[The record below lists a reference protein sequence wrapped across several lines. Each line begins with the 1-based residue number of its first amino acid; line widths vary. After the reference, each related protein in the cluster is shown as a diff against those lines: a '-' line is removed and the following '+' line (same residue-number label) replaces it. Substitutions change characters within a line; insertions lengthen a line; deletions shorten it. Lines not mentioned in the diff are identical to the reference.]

1 MSKLYLFGIGGTG
14 SRVIRSLVMLLAS
27 GVNCG
32 STETIVPVIID
43 PDVSNGDVTRT
54 VGLLN
59 LYQRVHAGLN
69 FGEDVISAFYKTAL
83 DDSQLNFRLPLANVS
98 NKTFSQFIDFQN
110 LDKNNEALAS
120 YLFSD
125 DNLAST
131 LDVGFR
137 GNPNM
142 GSIVLNDF
150 NSNSMKQILSN
161 FQQSDRI
168 FIISSIFGGTGAAGF
183 PLLVKTLRTLKAPA
197 FTSAAY
203 INNAPIGAITVLPY
217 FGLQSNNN
225 GQTKVQMQSFISKTK
240 SALTYYQDNLDVD
253 TLYYITDKLTSRYAY
268 SEGTNTQKNNAH
280 FVELAAALSI
290 IDFINSNAKHGIGS
304 KSYKEFAIDQNADPI
319 YLTHLSST
327 TQAMLD
333 HPLIQ
338 MYLFAEYYVKALSTS
353 LESAWAKGIVDNSM
367 LSTQYY
373 KDVHTFLSNFLAWLD
388 EMKHNTRSFE
398 PFNFEAA
405 KKDILRSINGVTP
418 AKLSFMQKLKGE
430 GYGYSSITGAMA
442 DVSNNLQHSM
452 NINDYFMSVFYGA
465 TKQIIKKYNL

>member
-32 STETIVPVIID
+32 STDTIVPVIID
-43 PDVSNGDVTRT
+43 PDVSNGDLTRT
-54 VGLLN
+54 VELLN
-59 LYQRVHAGLN
+59 LYQRIHSGLN
-69 FGEDVISAFYKTAL
+69 FGEEVKSTFFKTSL
-83 DDSQLNFRLPLANVS
+83 DDSQLNFRLPLANIS

-110 LDKNNEALAS
+110 LDRNNKAMTS

-125 DNLAST
+125 DNLNST

-142 GSIVLNDF
+142 GSVVLNDF
-150 NSNSMKQILSN
+150 NSNGLKQVLSN

-197 FTSAAY
+197 FTNASY
-203 INNAPIGAITVLPY
+203 INNAPIGTITILPY
-217 FGLQSNNN
+217 FGLQSNNA
-225 GQTKVQMQSFISKTK
+225 GQTKIQMQSFISKTK

-253 TLYYITDKLTSRYAY
+253 TLYYITDKLISRYAY
-268 SEGTNTQKNNAH
+268 SEGTGTQKNNAH

-290 IDFINSNAKHGIGS
+290 IDFITGNTKYGMNS
-304 KSYKEFAIDQNADPI
+304 KSYKEFAVEQDTDPI
-319 YLTHLSST
+319 YLTHLSPST
-327 TQAMLD
+327 QTQIGL
-333 HPLIQ
+333 PLIQ
-338 MYLFAEYYVKALSTS
+338 MYLFAEYYDKALSTS
-353 LESAWAKGIVDNSM
+353 LKGAWAKGILDSST
-367 LSTQYY
+367 LSTTYY
-373 KDVHTFLSNFLAWLD
+373 KDVDTFLHNFLAWLD
-388 EMKHNTRSFE
+388 EMKHNQRSFE
-398 PFNFEAA
+398 PFNFETAT
-405 KKDILRSINGVTP
+405 KDILRSINGVTP
-418 AKLSFMQKLKGE
+418 TRLGFMQKLKGE

-442 DVSNNLQHSM
+442 DVSNDLQQGM

-465 TKQIIKKYNL
+465 TQQIIKKYNL